1 MSFVAPN
8 ERRSPEQLRERHVA
22 TLRNYFG
29 LLRQKNTDAWID
41 LWAERCVAF
50 LPYAPEGVPRML
62 TGRADVHAFQRAQVA
77 AFREVDFGEL
87 APLPLDAPNRVA
99 ARWFPRG
106 RLVAGDAYTNEHFG
120 IFEFDTDGRIAVA
133 TEFFDPAA
141 ATALVHAQRPSRGA
155 V

>member
-1 MSFVAPN
+1 MTPN
-8 ERRSPEQLRERHVA
+8 ERRTAEQLRERNIA

-62 TGRADVHAFQRAQVA
+62 TGRPDVHAFHRDQIA
-77 AFREVDFGEL
+77 AYREVSFGEL
-87 APLPLDAPNRVA
+87 APLPLEDPSRVA

-106 RLVAGDAYTNEHFG
+106 RLVSGADYANEHFG
-120 IFEFDTDGRIAVA
+120 IFEFDGSGRIAVA

-141 ATALVHAQRPSRGA
+141 ATALVDASRPSRGA